1 MIALF
6 SACMDRTE
14 MVSGK
19 YPSSEYV
26 TVNASL
32 MGTNN
37 AHGVRQV
44 PAFEACASAPGG
56 FEWIITVEVGDGASR
71 SRLGMFEVIA
81 EQPASARLHAAAAIN
96 AIDRGPAFRIL
107 QFATGLAMN
116 PTFEVI
122 AMGKKIAAAPRR
134 LVGGTLT
141 RRNAMTKPLQER
153 YCFRL
158 KRVAL

>member
-1 MIALF
+1 MSALF

-71 SRLGMFEVIA
+71 SRLGMFAA
-81 EQPASARLHAAAAIN
+81 EQPASARLHAVAAIS

-107 QFATGLAMN
+107 QFCNWPRDEPDFRGDRD
-116 PTFEVI
+116 
-122 AMGKKIAAAPRR
+122 GQKKSQPLLGGWSGAP
-134 LVGGTLT
+134 
-141 RRNAMTKPLQER
+141 
-153 YCFRL
+153 
-158 KRVAL
+158 

>member
-1 MIALF
+1 MSALF

-37 AHGVRQV
+37 AHGVRQE
-44 PAFEACASAPGG
+44 PAFEARASAPGG

-71 SRLGMFEVIA
+71 SRLGMLEVIA
-81 EQPASARLHAAAAIN
+81 EQLASARLHTAATTSAVI
-96 AIDRGPAFRIL
+96 GCQVLRIL
-107 QFATGLAMN
+107 QFSN
-116 PTFEVI
+116 S
-122 AMGKKIAAAPRR
+122 R
-134 LVGGTLT
+134 
-141 RRNAMTKPLQER
+141 
-153 YCFRL
+153 
-158 KRVAL
+158 

>member
-26 TVNASL
+26 TVNPSL

-56 FEWIITVEVGDGASR
+56 FEWIITVEVGDGASK
-71 SRLGMFEVIA
+71 SRLGMFAA

-107 QFATGLAMN
+107 QFCNWPRDEPDFRGDRDGQKNRSRSSAAGRGHPNTSQRDDQSAATRH
-116 PTFEVI
+116 PWW
-122 AMGKKIAAAPRR
+122 PR
-134 LVGGTLT
+134 
-141 RRNAMTKPLQER
+141 AW
-153 YCFRL
+153 
-158 KRVAL
+158 